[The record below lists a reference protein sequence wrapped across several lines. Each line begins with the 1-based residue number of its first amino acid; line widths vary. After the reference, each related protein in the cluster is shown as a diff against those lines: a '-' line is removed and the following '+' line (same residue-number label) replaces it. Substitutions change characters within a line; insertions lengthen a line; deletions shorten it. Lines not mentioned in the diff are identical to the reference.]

1 MQMLAAF
8 VGGLTVQ
15 VGWLGLRVGGHPA
28 VILRLLNEP
37 DELLQWLCHDDSTIN
52 IIMVLLFT
60 CYFHRNTVR
69 FLSVANNLYIPETD
83 FRQMACKLQE
93 VTFSWFAKVFE
104 P

>member
-1 MQMLAAF
+1 MAVVDWWMQMLAAF

-15 VGWLGLRVGGHPA
+15 VGWLGLGVGGHPA

-37 DELLQWLCHDDSTIN
+37 DELLQWLCHDDSTVN

-69 FLSVANNLYIPETD
+69 FLPIICISQ
-83 FRQMACKLQE
+83 RQISDEWPVNFKKLLL
-93 VTFSWFAKVFE
+93 T
-104 P
+104 